1 MTEFRYITR
10 HRRGKWYS
18 DLKEAQAQASRIGAG
33 YLDSTGEFYAYR
45 GTVLE
50 FRASPAE
57 AAEEQIRL
65 RMASGAL
72 PHAADESASLG
83 SGLSVA

>member
-1 MTEFRYITR
+1 MTEYRYITR

-18 DLKEAQAQASRIGAG
+18 DLKDAQAQASRIGAG

-65 RMASGAL
+65 RMA
-72 PHAADESASLG
+72 PAAPRNASDESASLA
-83 SGLSVA
+83 SGLPVA